1 MGTTHGG
8 DKKEHA
14 MEWDGDLI
22 RFSQVI
28 PDPDTGHA
36 WVLRA
41 NRATADMEF
50 ECVRCGRIE
59 RLVTIEQWNVALRH
73 NCAYVIIHHKAA
85 WKTAIGACPKAGTP
99 IPKLHL
105 ERGPLVSA
113 QGAHEADGR
122 QGGSPA

>member
-1 MGTTHGG
+1 MGATHGG
-8 DKKEHA
+8 DKKEYA

-59 RLVTIEQWNVALRH
+59 RLVTIEQWNVAVRH
-73 NCAYVIIHHKAA
+73 NYAYVIINHKAA
-85 WKTAIGACPKAGTP
+85 WKTVVDACPKAGAP

-105 ERGPLVSA
+105 ERGPLVA
-113 QGAHEADGR
+113 AHGAHETDR
-122 QGGSPA
+122 R